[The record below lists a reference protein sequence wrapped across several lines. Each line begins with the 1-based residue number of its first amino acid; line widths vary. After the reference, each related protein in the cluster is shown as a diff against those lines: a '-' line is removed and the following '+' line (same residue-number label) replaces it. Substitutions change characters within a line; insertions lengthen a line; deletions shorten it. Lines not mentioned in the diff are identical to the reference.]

1 MGAPPGPPLGGPPGA
16 APGGGKVICPKCN
29 APNNPGFKF
38 CGTCG
43 HPLGDVAAGP
53 PPALSPPVAAPVGAG
68 SGTLVL
74 IRPDGTEGDSIPFS
88 HGTVVGRQATPQ
100 FANDSYLSPRHAT
113 FTFEGEQ
120 LRITDEGSLNGIY
133 RRIDREDPVELADN
147 QVFRVGQELI
157 RFERLAPPS
166 AGADGVQPMGSPA
179 DGLVGRICL
188 VTGRQTTGNCYA
200 IPAEGLHL
208 GRERGDILFPDDGYV
223 SGLHARIH
231 AEGDKV
237 FLTDVGSSNGTFLR
251 MSGSGLVASGR
262 MILLGQQLFRV
273 EY

>member
-1 MGAPPGPPLGGPPGA
+1 MPPPAVGGPPPA
-16 APGGGKVICPKCN
+16 AGGGKINCPKCS

-43 HPLGDVAAGP
+43 HPLGDATSASAPAMPAAVPAAAG
-53 PPALSPPVAAPVGAG
+53 GG
-68 SGTLVL
+68 GQGTLVL
-74 IRPDGTEGDSIPFS
+74 IRPDGTEGDSISF
-88 HGTVVGRQATPQ
+88 HHAGVVGREATPQ
-100 FANDSYLSPRHAT
+100 FASDSYLSPGHAT
-113 FTFEGEQ
+113 FHFEGGG
-120 LRITDEGSLNGIY
+120 LRVKDEGSLNGIY
-133 RRIDREDPVELADN
+133 LRIDREDPKELRDG
-147 QVFRVGQELI
+147 QIFRVGQEII
-157 RFERLAPPS
+157 RFERITPKAPGP
-166 AGADGVQPMGSPA
+166 DGVQPMGSPA

-188 VTGRQTTGNCYA
+188 VTGRATTGNSYA
-200 IPAEGLHL
+200 VPAEGLHL

-251 MSGSGLVASGR
+251 VQGSGMIASGG
-262 MILLGQQLFRV
+262 MLLLGQQLFRV